1 MILVADS
8 GSTKTN
14 WIAIND
20 EGKIHFKIDTQGLNP
35 AVFSRDTL
43 YNRIVTKEELN
54 EVKDRVSKIFFYGA
68 GCGTANA
75 VKFLR
80 GIFMEIFKNADIEI

>member
-20 EGKIHFKIDTQGLNP
+20 EGETHFKIDTQGLNP
-35 AVFSRDTL
+35 AVFAR
-43 YNRIVTKEELN
+43 ELLQN
-54 EVKDRVSKIFFYGA
+54 PDQQQASQYMLLLRSAEAERVLSENNYA
-68 GCGTANA
+68 RLLDVLVQNT
-75 VKFLR
+75 
-80 GIFMEIFKNADIEI
+80 

>member
-20 EGKIHFKIDTQGLNP
+20 KGETHFKIDTDGLNP
-35 AVFSRDTL
+35 AVFSRETL
-43 YNRIVTKEELN
+43 YDRVVTKKELFEIKD
-54 EVKDRVSKIFFYGA
+54 EVKES
-68 GCGTANA
+68 
-75 VKFLR
+75 
-80 GIFMEIFKNADIEI
+80 

>member
-20 EGKIHFKIDTQGLNP
+20 KGETHFKIDTDGLNP
-35 AVFSRDTL
+35 AVFSRETL
-43 YNRIVTKEELN
+43 Y
-54 EVKDRVSKIFFYGA
+54 DRVITKKELF
-68 GCGTANA
+68 
-75 VKFLR
+75 
-80 GIFMEIFKNADIEI
+80 ED

>member
-20 EGKIHFKIDTQGLNP
+20 KGETQFKIDTQ
-35 AVFSRDTL
+35 
-43 YNRIVTKEELN
+43 
-54 EVKDRVSKIFFYGA
+54 
-68 GCGTANA
+68 
-75 VKFLR
+75 
-80 GIFMEIFKNADIEI
+80 EIGRAHV